1 MSLLHKS
8 GHRKLFISEKLVVGK
23 GTTHDSM
30 CIKESNG
37 SIKKLLFEQKETIWF
52 LWEINWKDFL
62 IEKIFFLKN

>member
-1 MSLLHKS
+1 M
-8 GHRKLFISEKLVVGK
+8 VVEIE
-23 GTTHDSM
+23 TTHNRM

-62 IEKIFFLKN
+62 IEKIFFLEKLADFSEPS